1 MLGRLLVVNIQ
12 ISSNLV
18 QVLRHL
24 IEQVSNFDPDA
35 LVSINPVSNA
45 ITQNNLIS
53 LANHLSSM
61 KKMGSEFTYFKE
73 DDLEELFCDAPL
85 IKFMIIQIR
94 DMPSNP
100 NSSDIKNILSN
111 IKNELVS
118 LYPITASEND
128 IHAFLTSVVRF
139 YLLDEPINFNHLLK
153 NELLSNEIKQSRW
166 LLENVNPYVK
176 QLFLSKVANNSIS
189 LDIDIFYSL
198 AASFPLYIKETETS
212 LNFRHMESEFN
223 IYSDSFENDLNK
235 IKSIQASNNAKI
247 KAEKYKQDN
256 KQAFQNIEEMWDTG
270 KWTNATKCA
279 EDIFNING
287 IDLPFSTVYKH
298 LRSYMK
304 SKK

>member
-1 MLGRLLVVNIQ
+1 MNIQ

-100 NSSDIKNILSN
+100 NSSDIKNILS
-111 IKNELVS
+111 
-118 LYPITASEND
+118 YCP
-128 IHAFLTSVVRF
+128 LTIM
-139 YLLDEPINFNHLLK
+139 L
-153 NELLSNEIKQSRW
+153 
-166 LLENVNPYVK
+166 
-176 QLFLSKVANNSIS
+176 
-189 LDIDIFYSL
+189 
-198 AASFPLYIKETETS
+198 
-212 LNFRHMESEFN
+212 
-223 IYSDSFENDLNK
+223 
-235 IKSIQASNNAKI
+235 
-247 KAEKYKQDN
+247 
-256 KQAFQNIEEMWDTG
+256 
-270 KWTNATKCA
+270 
-279 EDIFNING
+279 
-287 IDLPFSTVYKH
+287 
-298 LRSYMK
+298 
-304 SKK
+304 